1 MIRALCR
8 IQATQEGPMAL
19 GLLEETT
26 VRLVAGIDFSGL
38 VANVGDVGELRAALA
53 LHAADGESIPLSR
66 LGQGHGEG
74 LPRLIAPVDHQECW
88 GAGCT
93 YRVDEEALD
102 QMKAERPL
110 YASAY
115 LADRPMLFYKG
126 SARSVAGP
134 GDPIACRVGAERTIP
149 EAELTL
155 LLAPS
160 GSILAFA
167 LGNDVTA
174 LDLEQNN
181 PLYQPQAKVFDGG
194 VALGPW
200 WTLAD
205 TAWPGVTA
213 PFTCVVRRS
222 GATVLEQRIDPA
234 RLVRRLDG
242 LAQWLFEA
250 ASFPEGA
257 VLMTGGGAAV
267 PTGFALLAGD
277 EVLIAHPVLGELRN
291 PVRPHRPS
299 PLLVRGERSSR
310 PASASLLP
318 ILALP
323 T

>member
-8 IQATQEGPMAL
+8 IQATKGAPASL
-19 GLLEETT
+19 GLVDERTA
-26 VRLVAGIDFSGL
+26 RLIPGVDLSGL
-38 VANVGDVGELRAALA
+38 IANIKDLTELRAALA
-53 LHAADGESIPLSR
+53 KLAALGESIPLS
-66 LGQGHGEG
+66 LLEQGQGAGW
-74 LPRLIAPVDHQECW
+74 PRLIVPVDHQECW

-93 YRVDEEALD
+93 YRVDEQALD

-126 SARSVAGP
+126 SARGVAGP
-134 GDPIACRVGAERTIP
+134 GDPIRCRVAAERTIP

-160 GSILAFA
+160 GSILAFT

-194 VALGPW
+194 AALGPW

-205 TAWPGVTA
+205 TVGPGATA

-222 GATVLEQRIDPA
+222 GATVLEQSIDPS
-234 RLVRRLDG
+234 RLVRRLED

-250 ASFPEGA
+250 VSFPKGA

-267 PTGFALLAGD
+267 PPGFALAGGD
-277 EVLIAHPVLGELRN
+277 EVLIAHPLLGELRS
-291 PVRPHRPS
+291 PVLPR
-299 PLLVRGERSSR
+299 RGRGLS
-310 PASASLLP
+310 
-318 ILALP
+318 IM
-323 T
+323 

>member
-8 IQATQEGPMAL
+8 VQANQGGPTSL
-19 GLLEETT
+19 GLLDDST
-26 VRLVAGIDFSGL
+26 VRLVPGVDLTELI
-38 VANVGDVGELRAALA
+38 ANVGAITELRAALA
-53 LHAADGESIPLSR
+53 KLAADGESIPITL
-66 LGQGHGEG
+66 LEHGNG
-74 LPRLIAPVDHQECW
+74 AGWPRLIAPVDHQECW

-93 YRVDEEALD
+93 YRVAEQALD
-102 QMKAERPL
+102 QMKSDRPL

-115 LADRPMLFYKG
+115 AAERPMLFYKG

-134 GDPIACRVGAERTIP
+134 GDPIACRVGALRTIP

-174 LDLEQNN
+174 LDLEQTN

-205 TAWPGVTA
+205 TAGPGATA

-222 GATVLEQRIDPA
+222 GATVLEQIIDPS
-234 RLVRRLDG
+234 RLVRRMED
-242 LAQWLFEA
+242 LANWLFEA
-250 ASFPEGA
+250 ASFPHGA

-267 PTGFALLAGD
+267 PPGFALSVGD

-291 PVRPHRPS
+291 PVLPR
-299 PLLVRGERSSR
+299 RGVKLSVDGGPVETS
-310 PASASLLP
+310 
-318 ILALP
+318 
-323 T
+323 